1 MGEKSYFVPY
11 LWNLLNIL
19 DFTLGSL
26 GKHQLQSRRPK
37 CHQRKIQKMSTESLW
52 DRNMLNYIYVSLPST
67 RSNTVWK
74 AERKWQTRQTLK
86 ILWESKSAHSL
97 TPILLDPP
105 FTKITPCVWSTFR
118 AIVFSNLPDITEI
131 FLYTDCNFIPLS
143 DCDRSQ

>member
-1 MGEKSYFVPY
+1 MRKKLFCTLFVKCVEHFRFYHGIP
-11 LWNLLNIL
+11 WK
-19 DFTLGSL
+19 TSTPEQRT
-26 GKHQLQSRRPK
+26 KVPPK
-37 CHQRKIQKMSTESLW
+37 KIQKMSESLW
-52 DRNMLNYIYVSLPST
+52 DRNMLNCIYVSLPST

-74 AERKWQTRQTLK
+74 AERKWQARQTLK

-118 AIVFSNLPDITEI
+118 AIVFSNLPNITEI